1 MSPDET
7 DSDTGGAVVLDSLR
21 RRMRAMHSLWE
32 DAVATM
38 SGDQVNHVERVGV
51 LPIAF
56 SLFHFTQIEDGSV
69 AMLGGPAPEV
79 SPAWMDRMGLTIAD
93 NGKARTVEE
102 MCNQRIGDYD
112 AFCDYQA
119 AVFAKTEKWLES
131 LDPDSLAEVVVR
143 RPFPDQIASTFSAR
157 VAGEEGIRRLDAIE
171 CWIYQHGL
179 RHMGEVEHA
188 RALVGL
194 QGMTS

>member
-79 SPAWMDRMGLTIAD
+79 SPAWMDRMGLAIAD

>member
-1 MSPDET
+1 MPLHDH
-7 DSDTGGAVVLDSLR
+7 VVLDSLR
-21 RRMRAMHSLWE
+21 RRMRAMHSLWY

-38 SGDQVNHVERVGV
+38 DLDQVNHVEREPV

-56 SLFHFTQIEDGSV
+56 SLFHLAQIEDGSV
-69 AMLGGPAPEV
+69 LMLGGPP
-79 SPAWMDRMGLTIAD
+79 PIWDDAWAERIGLAIAD
-93 NGKARTVEE
+93 HGKHRTVDE
-102 MCNQRIGDYD
+102 MVHQRIGDYD
-112 AFCDYQA
+112 AFREYQRL
-119 AVFAKTEKWLES
+119 VFAKTEAYL
-131 LDPDSLAEVVVR
+131 DSLAPEDLTEVVVA
-143 RPFPDQIASTFSAR
+143 RPFPPQIASTFSAR
-157 VAGEEGIRRLDAIE
+157 VAGEAGITRLDGIE

>member
-1 MSPDET
+1 MTE
-7 DSDTGGAVVLDSLR
+7 GILDSLR

-32 DAVATM
+32 DAVASM
-38 SGDQVNHVERVGV
+38 HVDHVNHVERTGV

-56 SLFHFTQIEDGSV
+56 SLFHFTEIEDGSV
-69 AMLGGPAPEV
+69 TMLGGPPPVFDASWAE
-79 SPAWMDRMGLTIAD
+79 RIGLAIVD

-102 MCNQRIGDYD
+102 MSGQRIGDYG

-119 AVFAKTEKWLES
+119 GVFDKTEAWLATLSPEA
-131 LDPDSLAEVVVR
+131 LDEVVVR
-143 RPFPDQIASTFSAR
+143 RPFPAQIASTYSAR
-157 VAGEEGIRRLDAIE
+157 VAGEPGMTRLDALE
-171 CWIYQHGL
+171 CWVYQHGL

-194 QGMTS
+194 HGMTS